1 MTTPSAFELTPITE
15 SGRRLCALAAE
26 LAARLGKSAA
36 ANDRSAGFP
45 YAGAQALRDAGV
57 YAAPVPE
64 PLGGMGV
71 ESVHDLVVAA
81 GRLAQGDPA
90 LAIGVNM
97 HLATVANIARHR
109 RRLEAAG
116 ETRHAEAVAAA
127 LASIARERTV
137 IATAISEPRQDITR
151 PSTRARRSGDGWR
164 LDGRKIF
171 ATGSPVATLLYV
183 AVTYTAAGGEERYGF
198 AHVPAGAPGVV
209 LHDDWDALGMRAS
222 GSQSVSFEGVELPAS
237 ALRGGF
243 PAGDARA
250 YMEVYGSAGLFHAAA
265 SLGIAEAAAAGAVT
279 AARRFG
285 APGARGRMLLAEN
298 AVDLS
303 AAGAPRGRAR
313 GGGWGGAATPGPGG
327 AARARGP
334 RAAQLL
340 DGPDADT
347 VALFGEAQ
355 AAKAFVGQAAER
367 VVDRALELS
376 GGAGYLNGHPLA
388 RAYRDVKA
396 SAFMH
401 PLGANRAYD
410 LLADLAL
417 GHEPQLH

>member
-1 MTTPSAFELTPITE
+1 MTPTAAFELTPVTE
-15 SGRRLCALAAE
+15 PGRRLSALATD
-26 LAARLGKSAA
+26 LAAQLGKPAA
-36 ANDRSAGFP
+36 ANDRTAGFP
-45 YAGAQALRDAGV
+45 FAGAQALRHAGV
-57 YAAPVPE
+57 YGAPVPE

-81 GRLAQGDPA
+81 SRLAQGDPA
-90 LAIGVNM
+90 LTVGLNM
-97 HLATVANIARHR
+97 HLATVANIARHW

-116 ETRHAEAVAAA
+116 ETRHAETVAAA
-127 LASIARERTV
+127 LAAIARERAV

-151 PSTRARRSGDGWR
+151 PSTRARRNGDGWQ

-171 ATGSPVATLLYV
+171 ATGSPAATLLYV
-183 AVTYTAAGGEERYGF
+183 AVTYAAAGGVERYGF

-222 GSQSVSFEGVELPAS
+222 GSQSVSFEGVQLPAA

-250 YMEVYGSAGLFHAAA
+250 YMEVYGSAGLFHASA
-265 SLGIAEAAAAGAVT
+265 SLGIAEAAGAGAVA

-285 APGARGRMLLAEN
+285 VAGARGRMLLAEN

-303 AAGAPRGRAR
+303 AARA
-313 GGGWGGAATPGPGG
+313 TLS
-327 AARARGP
+327 
-334 RAAQLL
+334 RAALLL
-340 DGPDADT
+340 DGPGADP

-367 VVDRALELS
+367 VVNRALELS

-417 GHEPQLH
+417 GHEPELH

>member
-1 MTTPSAFELTPITE
+1 MIFELTPATE
-15 SGRRLCALAAE
+15 PGRRLDALATR
-26 LAARLGKSAA
+26 LAAQLAERAA
-36 ANDRSAGFP
+36 DHDREAGFP
-45 YAGAQALRDAGV
+45 FAGAEALRESGF

-71 ESVHDLVVAA
+71 ESVHDLVVAST
-81 GRLAQGDPA
+81 RLAQGDPS
-90 LAIGVNM
+90 LTIGVNM
-97 HLATVANIARHR
+97 HLATVANVARHWR
-109 RRLEAAG
+109 RMEAAG
-116 ETRHAEAVAAA
+116 EARHAAAVAAA
-127 LASIARERTV
+127 LTAIARDRVV
-137 IATAISEPRQDITR
+137 IATAISEPGQDLTR
-151 PSTRARRSGDGWR
+151 PSATARRSNGGWR

-183 AVTYTAAGGEERYGF
+183 SVTYTAADGEERYGF
-198 AHVPAGAPGVV
+198 AHVPAGAEGVV

-222 GSQSVSFEGVELPAS
+222 GSQSVSFEGVELPAA

-265 SLGIAEAAAAGAVT
+265 SLGIAEAAARGATAG
-279 AARRFG
+279 ARRFG
-285 APGARGRMLLAEN
+285 VPGARGRMLLAES
-298 AVDLS
+298 AVELS
-303 AAGAPRGRAR
+303 AARA
-313 GGGWGGAATPGPGG
+313 TLS
-327 AARARGP
+327 
-334 RAAQLL
+334 RAAALL
-340 DGPDADT
+340 DAHDGPDADV

-367 VVDRALELS
+367 VVARALELT

-396 SAFMH
+396 GSFMH

-410 LLADLAL
+410 LIAELAL
-417 GHEPQLH
+417 GREPELH

>member
-1 MTTPSAFELTPITE
+1 MTTPSAFELAPITE
-15 SGRRLCALAAE
+15 PGRRLCALAAE

-36 ANDRSAGFP
+36 AHDRSAGFP

-97 HLATVANIARHR
+97 HLATVGNIARHR

-250 YMEVYGSAGLFHAAA
+250 YMEVYASAGLFHAAA
-265 SLGIAEAAAAGAVT
+265 SLGIAEAAAAGATT

-285 APGARGRMLLAEN
+285 VPGARGRMLLAEN

-303 AAGAPRGRAR
+303 AARA
-313 GGGWGGAATPGPGG
+313 TLS
-327 AARARGP
+327 

-340 DGPDADT
+340 DGPVADA

>member
-1 MTTPSAFELTPITE
+1 MTPVSSPSPPHATTPDRAFELTAVTE
-15 SGRRLCALAAE
+15 PGRRLCALATR
-26 LAARLGKSAA
+26 LATQLGTPAA
-36 ANDRSAGFP
+36 ANDRTAAFPHASAE
-45 YAGAQALRDAGV
+45 ALRDAGV
-57 YAAPVPE
+57 YAAPVPAS
-64 PLGGMGV
+64 LGGLGV

-81 GRLAQGDPA
+81 GLLAQGDPS
-90 LAIGVNM
+90 LTIGVSM
-97 HLATVANIARHR
+97 HLATVANVARHW

-116 ETRHAEAVAAA
+116 EARHAEAVAAA
-127 LASIARERTV
+127 LTAIARERTV
-137 IATAISEPRQDITR
+137 IATAISEPGQDLTR
-151 PSTRARRSGDGWR
+151 PSASARRSDDGWT

-171 ATGSPVATLLYV
+171 ATGSPFATLLYV
-183 AVTYTAAGGEERYGF
+183 SVTYTAADGKERYGF

-222 GSQSVSFEGVELPAS
+222 GSQSVSFVDVKLPAS

-243 PAGDARA
+243 PAGDARG

-265 SLGIAEAAAAGAVT
+265 SLGIAEASARGAAG

-285 APGARGRMLLAEN
+285 VPGARGRMLLAEN
-298 AVDLS
+298 AVELS
-303 AAGAPRGRAR
+303 AARA
-313 GGGWGGAATPGPGG
+313 TLS
-327 AARARGP
+327 
-334 RAAQLL
+334 RAALLL
-340 DGPDADT
+340 DAHDRPDADM

-367 VVDRALELS
+367 IVGRALELS

-396 SAFMH
+396 GSFMH

-417 GHEPQLH
+417 GREPELR

>member
-1 MTTPSAFELTPITE
+1 MTPVSSPPPPHAIIADTGFELTPVTQ
-15 SGRRLCALAAE
+15 SGRRLGALATR
-26 LAARLGKSAA
+26 LATQLGKPAA
-36 ANDRSAGFP
+36 ANDRTAAFP
-45 YAGAQALRDAGV
+45 YAGAQVLRDAGV
-57 YAAPVPE
+57 YAAPVPA
-64 PLGGMGV
+64 PLGGLGV

-90 LAIGVNM
+90 LTIGVNM
-97 HLATVANIARHR
+97 HMATVANIARHW

-116 ETRHAEAVAAA
+116 EARHAEAVAGA
-127 LASIARERTV
+127 LTAIARDRSV
-137 IATAISEPRQDITR
+137 IATAISEPGQDLTR
-151 PSTRARRSGDGWR
+151 PSASARRTTDGWT

-183 AVTYTAAGGEERYGF
+183 SVTYTAAGGEERYGF
-198 AHVPAGAPGVV
+198 AHVPAGADGVV

-222 GSQSVSFEGVELPAS
+222 GSQSVSFADVKLPAA

-243 PAGDARA
+243 PAGDARG

-265 SLGIAEAAAAGAVT
+265 SLGIAEASARGAT
-279 AARRFG
+279 EAARRFG
-285 APGARGRMLLAEN
+285 VPGARGRMLLAEN
-298 AVDLS
+298 AVELS
-303 AAGAPRGRAR
+303 AARA
-313 GGGWGGAATPGPGG
+313 TLS
-327 AARARGP
+327 
-334 RAAQLL
+334 RAALL
-340 DGPDADT
+340 LDAHDGPDADV

-367 VVDRALELS
+367 VVTRALELS

-396 SAFMH
+396 GSFMH

-410 LLADLAL
+410 LIADLVL
-417 GHEPQLH
+417 GREPELR